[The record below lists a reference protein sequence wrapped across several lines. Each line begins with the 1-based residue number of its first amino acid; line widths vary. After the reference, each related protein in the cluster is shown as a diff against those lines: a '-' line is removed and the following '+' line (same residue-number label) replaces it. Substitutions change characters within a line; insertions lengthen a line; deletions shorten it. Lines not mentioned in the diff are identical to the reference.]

1 MKKRI
6 IPSLT
11 IIIAQPMTVD
21 ARAPTAAPLELIC
34 CWVVF
39 INLKS
44 SVSHQKSFGVPSQ
57 ESGTRKA
64 VMITIQAQELSSNP
78 KSWKM
83 FWKKEP
89 QRTMTTQPEPNKV
102 MEMQA
107 ETRCLVPTPAAFS
120 AMTM

>member
-1 MKKRI
+1 
-6 IPSLT
+6 
-11 IIIAQPMTVD
+11 MTVD
-21 ARAPTAAPLELIC
+21 ARAPTAAPLDLIC

-64 VMITIQAQELSSNP
+64 VMITIQAQELRSNP